1 MKSISGK
8 NWEEIKLSKRLID
21 KVKIDHNLNDIQS
34 KLIISRNFSEEEVF
48 LIKNKFNFTNP
59 FLKTNDFLSA
69 VRLLKKNILKIIKF

>member
-48 LIKNKFNFTNP
+48 LIKNKVDFINP
-59 FLKTNDFLSA
+59 FLHTNDFLSA
-69 VRLLKKNILKIIKF
+69 VRLLKKIFLKIIKF

>member
-48 LIKNKFNFTNP
+48 LIKNK
-59 FLKTNDFLSA
+59 L
-69 VRLLKKNILKIIKF
+69 ILQILFIKQMIFYQL

>member
-34 KLIISRNFSEEEVF
+34 KLIISEIFRRNF
-48 LIKNKFNFTNP
+48 LIKNKVDFINP
-59 FLKTNDFLSA
+59 FLHTNDFLSA
-69 VRLLKKNILKIIKF
+69 VRLLKKYFRK